1 MEIKLST
8 PDLFIDSKI
17 DRIAA
22 SAGCIARLKWHNPN
36 GARFILVDHPMSNTP
51 ATFEQHDSVIRALLE
66 LDPRARVRTSL
77 GVFDGLNDWDAQY
90 KARVPA

>member
-22 SAGCIARLKWHNPN
+22 SAGCIARIRWYNAN
-36 GARFILVDHPMSNTP
+36 GARFILVDRPMSNTP
-51 ATFEQHDSVIRALLE
+51 ATFEQHDAVICSLLE

-77 GVFDGLNDWDAQY
+77 GTFDGLDDWLAQY